1 MQGLRIAAT
10 GAAVPAKSVT
20 NDDFARVLDTSDTWI
35 YERTGIHSR
44 YFCEEETCV
53 SLAIAAARQALER
66 SGLSPTDISCC
77 IAATISGD
85 YATPS
90 VSCMVQAEL
99 GLSEDIPV
107 MDINAAC
114 TGFLYALETARG
126 LLNACA
132 ESDMCSEAT
141 EDPHDDAKRCRGEQP
156 RSTTTESGTETGART
171 AAKDSGRR
179 RYYGLVIGC
188 EQLSRILDMEDR
200 STCVLFGDGAGAAI
214 VELTSET
221 PYASVLGARGGKE
234 ILALGAGSQRSVIT
248 MDGKAVFRF
257 AVEAMPA
264 AMKKVLDKAGMTLDE
279 IDQVICHQ
287 ANSRIIDFAVRRMH
301 ADPQKFY
308 KDMDHFGNTSAASI
322 PLALNE
328 AIEAGVIGR
337 GQNVMLVGFGS
348 GLTWGAA
355 ILRVKSRS

>member
-1 MQGLRIAAT
+1 MMQGLRIAAT

-66 SGLSPTDISCC
+66 SGLSPADISCC

-107 MDINAAC
+107 MDVNAAC

-141 EDPHDDAKRCRGEQP
+141 GYSAGDAKRC
-156 RSTTTESGTETGART
+156 SG
-171 AAKDSGRR
+171 R

-355 ILRVKSRS
+355 ILRV